1 MSALQS
7 HIVQRSKHNSRIRSI
22 PRSIIASTQP
32 SSRSVVIILPGLGN
46 NASDYNKL
54 ASDLQQRGFQV
65 HTAAVRRIDW
75 ARNAAGLLDTN
86 YWKGTL
92 QPRPTVDWYLDLISK
107 AIDQAQS
114 QSNGAPITLLAHSAG
129 GWLGRLFMLDYGT
142 AGIQAFCSLGS
153 PHLPPPPGVIDQT
166 RGILTYINQATP
178 GAYHQQNNNNIES
191 VKYTTIAG
199 KFIKGSP
206 LTGPGSWQ
214 SRIVGA
220 GYQQVCGEVEVWGD
234 GVVPVASAH
243 LEGARNITLENCYHS
258 PLGAFDD
265 NDNNDNSNGGVLES
279 ESDAENFGLIEN
291 KKSNNR
297 DDVSVFQASSS
308 GPGPRLWY
316 GSKPILD
323 QWINELN

>member
-1 MSALQS
+1 
-7 HIVQRSKHNSRIRSI
+7 
-22 PRSIIASTQP
+22 
-32 SSRSVVIILPGLGN
+32 
-46 NASDYNKL
+46 
-54 ASDLQQRGFQV
+54 
-65 HTAAVRRIDW
+65 
-75 ARNAAGLLDTN
+75 
-86 YWKGTL
+86 
-92 QPRPTVDWYLDLISK
+92 
-107 AIDQAQS
+107 
-114 QSNGAPITLLAHSAG
+114 
-129 GWLGRLFMLDYGT
+129 
-142 AGIQAFCSLGS
+142 
-153 PHLPPPPGVIDQT
+153 
-166 RGILTYINQATP
+166 
-178 GAYHQQNNNNIES
+178 
-191 VKYTTIAG
+191 
-199 KFIKGSP
+199 
-206 LTGPGSWQ
+206 
-214 SRIVGA
+214 
-220 GYQQVCGEVEVWGD
+220 VWGD